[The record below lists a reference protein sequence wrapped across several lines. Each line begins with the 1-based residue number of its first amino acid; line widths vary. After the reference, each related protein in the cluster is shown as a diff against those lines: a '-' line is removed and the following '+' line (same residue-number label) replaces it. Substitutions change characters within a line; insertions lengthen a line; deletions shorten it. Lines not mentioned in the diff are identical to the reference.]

1 MPENIIT
8 QTVNFRANGNTADG
22 CLARPESSGP
32 HPAVI
37 VIQEILKRS
46 AVNSLELNLMKPWMI
61 WGKMNWEEK
70 M

>member
-22 CLARPESSGP
+22 YLARPESSGP

-37 VIQEILKRS
+37 VIQEWWGVD
-46 AVNSLELNLMKPWMI
+46 AVSYTHLTLPTNREV
-61 WGKMNWEEK
+61 
-70 M
+70 